1 MRPVLVTTLATAGG
15 LLPLALTGGALW
27 KPLTAVHIFGLLA
40 GTVLT
45 LFVLPVWYVVVV
57 ARRHAPPQAMP

>member
-1 MRPVLVTTLATAGG
+1 
-15 LLPLALTGGALW
+15 
-27 KPLTAVHIFGLLA
+27 VHIFGLLA

-57 ARRHAPPQAMP
+57 ARPQAPRRALS